1 MGGPAERNDS
11 RADGAHCRT
20 GCRALPEG
28 SIPQRSSGLYNAVI
42 MLKQRTLKRLVRAAG
57 IGLHSGTK
65 VNLALR
71 PAAAETGIVFRRIDL
86 DPPVDIAAS
95 ALAVG
100 DTRMASTL
108 ERDGVRVATVEHL
121 MSALAGLGIDNCY
134 VDVDAAE
141 IPIMDGSAAS
151 FVFLLQ
157 SAGIEE
163 QNAPKRFVRVLRT
176 VEVREGEGSQ
186 LKWARL
192 SPHFGFK
199 LRFSIA
205 FDHPA
210 IDATEQDVEV
220 DLGRER
226 FVSAVARARTFGFV
240 NEVEALRAAGLA
252 LGGNFENAIVMD
264 EYRVLNTDGLRSG
277 DEFAKHKILDAI
289 GDLYLLGRPLMAAYH
304 AHRSGHA
311 LNNRLLRALLED
323 PSTYEIAV
331 FDDERQAPEAFRLQT
346 AAG

>member
-1 MGGPAERNDS
+1 M
-11 RADGAHCRT
+11 
-20 GCRALPEG
+20 
-28 SIPQRSSGLYNAVI
+28 
-42 MLKQRTLKRLVRAAG
+42 MLRQRTLKKLVRSVG

-65 VNLALR
+65 VELVLR
-71 PAAAETGIVFRRIDL
+71 PAPADAGIVFRRVDL
-86 DPPVDIAAS
+86 NPPVDIAAS
-95 ALAVG
+95 ALSVG
-100 DTRMASTL
+100 DTRMASTV
-108 ERDGVRVATVEHL
+108 EKDGARVATVEHL

-134 VDVDAAE
+134 IDVDAPE

-163 QNAPKRFVRVLRT
+163 QNAPKRFVRVVKT
-176 VEVREGEGSQ
+176 VEVREGEGRQ

-220 DLGRER
+220 DLAREP

-289 GDLYLLGRPLMAAYH
+289 GDLYLLGRPLIAAYS
-304 AHRSGHA
+304 AYKSGHA
-311 LNNRLLRALLED
+311 LNNQLLRALLAD
-323 PSTYEIAV
+323 ASAYEITS
-331 FDDERQAPEAFRLQT
+331 FDDERQAPAAFRQLQPVS
-346 AAG
+346 

>member
-1 MGGPAERNDS
+1 
-11 RADGAHCRT
+11 
-20 GCRALPEG
+20 
-28 SIPQRSSGLYNAVI
+28 
-42 MLKQRTLKRLVRAAG
+42 MLKQRTLKKIVRGVG

-65 VNLALR
+65 VELVLR
-71 PAAAETGIVFRRIDL
+71 PAVAETGIVFRRIDL
-86 DPPVDIAAS
+86 EPPVEIAAS

-100 DTRMASTL
+100 DTRMASTI
-108 ERDGVRVATVEHL
+108 EKDEVRVATVEHL

-134 VDVDAAE
+134 VDVDAPE

-157 SAGIEE
+157 SAGVEE
-163 QNAPKRFVRVLRT
+163 QNAPKRFVRVLKT
-176 VEVREGEGSQ
+176 VEVREGEGKQ

-192 SPHFGFK
+192 STHFGFK
-199 LRFSIA
+199 LRFAIA

-210 IDATEQDVEV
+210 IDATEQDIEV
-220 DLGRER
+220 DLAQQPY
-226 FVSAVARARTFGFV
+226 VSAVARARTFGFV

-289 GDLYLLGRPLMAAYH
+289 GDLYLLGRPLIAAYS
-304 AHRSGHA
+304 AFKSGHA
-311 LNNRLLRALLED
+311 LNNQLLRALLAD
-323 PSTYEIAV
+323 PSAYEITS
-331 FDDERQAPEAFRLQT
+331 FDDEREAPVAFRLP
-346 AAG
+346 AFAG